1 MTVPRFWR
9 EQASRYNLIGAK
21 CNNCGKIYFPPIDL
35 CLDCHRASIGKIS
48 KTKLSG
54 YGEVVTWTVV
64 HDGPDDFKMQIPY
77 IVAIIQ
83 LEEGPRV
90 TGQLVDCDP
99 SQIKIGMK
107 VQSCF
112 RKIREEG
119 KSGVIH
125 YGYKFMP
132 CTSPSS
138 S

>member
-1 MTVPRFWR
+1 
-9 EQASRYNLIGAK
+9 
-21 CNNCGKIYFPPIDL
+21 
-35 CLDCHRASIGKIS
+35 
-48 KTKLSG
+48 
-54 YGEVVTWTVV
+54 
-64 HDGPDDFKMQIPY
+64 MQIPY